1 MTKANITQYSSTP
14 SSNADINDINIA
26 ENCPASGLNNAIR
39 ELMAH
44 LKNVDTGSQAL
55 TALSVAGSV
64 TATTSLKTPLI
75 EFTDGDNALTIA
87 DGGNVTANANLTV
100 TGDLIASSLNG
111 GQFGGRRNIAN
122 NGAMQVDQRNS
133 GSSYAQIN
141 SEYNLDR
148 FRGNS
153 FDGGATT
160 GKFTV
165 QQSSTAPDDFSH
177 SLLVTSSASTADA
190 TSNIFNIEQLIE
202 GYNTAHLNFGSSSA
216 KTITLSFYVRSSLTG
231 TFGGALKNSARDR
244 NYPFTYT
251 INSADTFERKTITIS
266 GDTSGTWVG
275 STNGIG
281 LWISFGLGVGST
293 YSASAGAWGA
303 GDIFSATGATSVIGT
318 SGATWYITGLQL
330 EVGQATPFEHLSFG
344 ETLNLC
350 QRYYYRRTNPSTYL
364 NYSIAYGTT
373 DIQGTAFHPVQMRA
387 SPTLSFDGVLK
398 ASQGNAEIYSSSGF
412 SFSSFSTNDSLG
424 FYTSGAPFSGLTQFR
439 GYMISSDT
447 NDYMEV
453 KAEL

>member
-1 MTKANITQYSSTP
+1 MSTLTVGTITEKV
-14 SSNADINDINIA
+14 ADAGVSVD
-26 ENCPASGLNNAIR
+26 GVT
-39 ELMAH
+39 
-44 LKNVDTGSQAL
+44 LKDGGVG
-55 TALSVAGSV
+55 
-64 TATTSLKTPLI
+64 TTSSAV
-75 EFTDGDNALTIA
+75 ALHS
-87 DGGNVTANANLTV
+87 
-100 TGDLIASSLNG
+100 SSLNG

-122 NGAMQVDQRNS
+122 NGAMQIDQRNG

-190 TSNIFNIEQLIE
+190 SNNIFNIEQLIE

-251 INSADTFERKTITIS
+251 INSANTFERKTITIS

-330 EVGQATPFEHLSFG
+330 EVGSQATPFEHASSFG
-344 ETLNLC
+344 EQLALC
-350 QRYYYRRTNPSTYL
+350 QRYYYRRTFPSTYL

-412 SFSSFSTNDSLG
+412 SFTSFSTNDSLG
-424 FYTSGAPFSGLTQFR
+424 FYTSGSAFSGLTQFR
-439 GYMISSDT
+439 GYMIATDT

-453 KAEL
+453 KSEL

>member
-1 MTKANITQYSSTP
+1 MSTLTVGTITEKV
-14 SSNADINDINIA
+14 ADAGVSVD
-26 ENCPASGLNNAIR
+26 GVT
-39 ELMAH
+39 
-44 LKNVDTGSQAL
+44 LKDGGVG
-55 TALSVAGSV
+55 
-64 TATTSLKTPLI
+64 TTSSAV
-75 EFTDGDNALTIA
+75 ALHS
-87 DGGNVTANANLTV
+87 
-100 TGDLIASSLNG
+100 SSLNG

-122 NGAMQVDQRNS
+122 NGAMQIDQRNG

-190 TSNIFNIEQLIE
+190 SNNIFNIEQLIE

-251 INSADTFERKTITIS
+251 INSANTFERKTITIS

-330 EVGQATPFEHLSFG
+330 EVGSQATPFEHASSFG
-344 ETLNLC
+344 EQLALC
-350 QRYYYRRTNPSTYL
+350 QRYYYRRTFPSTYL

-398 ASQGNAEIYSSSGF
+398 ASQGNSEIYSSSGF
-412 SFSSFSTNDSLG
+412 SFTSFSTNDSLG
-424 FYTSGAPFSGLTQFR
+424 FYTSGSAFSGLTQFR
-439 GYMISSDT
+439 GYMIATDT

-453 KAEL
+453 KSEL